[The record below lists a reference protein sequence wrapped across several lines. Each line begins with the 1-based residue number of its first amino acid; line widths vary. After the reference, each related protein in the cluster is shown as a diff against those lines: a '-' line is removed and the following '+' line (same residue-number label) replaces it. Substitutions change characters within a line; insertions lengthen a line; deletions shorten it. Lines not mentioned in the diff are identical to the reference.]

1 VYNEFNQNE
10 VVKMKDFVH
19 IPVMLKE
26 AMTSLNVKPDGLYV
40 DCTLGGA
47 GHSQEI
53 LKKLTTGHLYAF
65 DQDLEAI
72 NASLVRLSAISDR
85 FTLIHANFS
94 DLKACLVERGIR
106 EVDGILFDLGVSS
119 YQFDTPERG
128 FSYQFDHYL
137 DMRMNQEQTLDAYQV
152 VNTYPES
159 ALRRI
164 FFEYGEENFAPQ
176 IARMIVK
183 ARAEKPIETTFQL
196 VEIIKKA
203 LPAAVLRKPQHPAKK
218 TFQALRIEVNQEL
231 AVLEK
236 ALEDAL
242 SLLKIG
248 GVCVVITFH
257 SLDDRIV
264 KQLFKNKTTLSLP
277 KGLPFVPAGYEVHF
291 QLVHKKAL
299 TPTEEELALNRR
311 SHSAKLRAIKRI
323 S

>member
-1 VYNEFNQNE
+1 
-10 VVKMKDFVH
+10 MKDFVH

-257 SLDDRIV
+257 SLEDRIV

-299 TPTEEELALNRR
+299 TPTEELALNRR
-311 SHSAKLRAIKRI
+311 STVPNCAPSNGSVSRR
-323 S
+323 

>member
-1 VYNEFNQNE
+1 
-10 VVKMKDFVH
+10 MKDFVH

-40 DCTLGGA
+40 DSTLGGA

-128 FSYQFDHYL
+128 FSYQFDH
-137 DMRMNQEQTLDAYQV
+137 
-152 VNTYPES
+152 YPES

-257 SLDDRIV
+257 SLEDRIV

>member
-1 VYNEFNQNE
+1 
-10 VVKMKDFVH
+10 MKDFVH

-257 SLDDRIV
+257 SLEDRIV

-299 TPTEEELALNRR
+299 TPTEEIGANRR
-311 SHSAKLRAIKRI
+311 SHN
-323 S
+323 